1 MGTMMTMGKPA
12 GMTEVALRLFEK
24 AEAMPT
30 GPRECLKALIPYLA
44 ENISICLEASQPLGS
59 TPDLSRPIE
68 DIVSA
73 AHQTIMPKRQSGE
86 ATRAAWLFLEA
97 TQRTFQVLDLT
108 QAGEDPT
115 ATFKAA
121 MGLGQADVRLA
132 QVWNGLWDIMAVS
145 DANAAVAKAIA
156 KARKAGGTQRGQ
168 AIAAK
173 AKAWKTEALEIALAR
188 DAKRP
193 RLNREQLAL
202 HIMEQIKGET
212 VPNFKT
218 VETWLRQEAEQP
230 HGPIESRA
238 RRKPA

>member
-1 MGTMMTMGKPA
+1 MMARGKPA

-44 ENISICLEASQPLGS
+44 ENISICLEASQQLGS
-59 TPDLSRPIE
+59 RPDLSHPIE
-68 DIVSA
+68 DIVSG
-73 AHQTIMPKRQSGE
+73 AHQTILPTRESSE
-86 ATRAAWLFLEA
+86 ATKAAWLFLEA

-108 QAGEDPT
+108 QAGEDQT

-121 MGLGQADVRLA
+121 MVLGQADVRLA
-132 QVWNGLWDIMAVS
+132 QVWSGLWDIMAVS
-145 DANAAVAKAIA
+145 DTNAAVAKGIA
-156 KARKAGGTQRGQ
+156 KARKTGGTRRGQ
-168 AIAAK
+168 DIAAK
-173 AKAWKTEALEIALAR
+173 AKAWKAEALEIALAR
-188 DAKRP
+188 DAKHTP
-193 RLNREQLAL
+193 LNRQRLAM
-202 HIMEQIKGET
+202 HIMDRMKSDP

-230 HGPIESRA
+230 HGPLESRA